1 MLRKRENWRKLY
13 RENLPIKI
21 LAFVLA
27 TASIYSIQRITNQ
40 TDEFEVPIQMVVEP
54 GMAVLQQ
61 DARYAYIT
69 CRGSL
74 EDLRRLDQSQLRLI
88 VRPRTDGRTG
98 PEQVPIGLRNVHGV
112 PRSISVTKVRPNL
125 VHLTLD
131 REIEKQISVARPEVL
146 GQPALGRAEIEFSPK
161 IVTVRGPQQLL
172 QDLKVMQTAPV
183 DVEGAA
189 VSFSREL
196 PVVTEDETGIREV
209 TPSTISA
216 RVNIVTERISREWNN
231 LPVLILRA
239 PDSNLSFE
247 PAPPVV
253 SVSLLG
259 SPQTINGFE
268 AHDIRVFID
277 CTTITDTGEYQVTA
291 TVNVDRGTDIR
302 SAITPPVV
310 TVTAKKMIPIAP
322 ATRDIPDIGEKT
334 DPTNIQQNTRE
345 KKTE

>member
-1 MLRKRENWRKLY
+1 MLRRREDWHKLY
-13 RENLPIKI
+13 RENLPLKI
-21 LAFVLA
+21 LAFTLA
-27 TASIYSIQRITNQ
+27 TVSIYSIQRITNQ
-40 TDEFEVPIQMVVEP
+40 TDEFEVPIQIVAEP

-88 VRPRTDGRTG
+88 VRPRTGGRTG

-125 VHLTLD
+125 LHLTLD
-131 REIEKQISVARPEVL
+131 REIEKQISVARPELL

-161 IVTVRGPQQLL
+161 IVTVRGPQKLL
-172 QDLKVMQTAPV
+172 HDLKVMQTAPM
-183 DVEGAA
+183 DIEGVA

-196 PVVTEDETGIREV
+196 PVLTDDETGVWEV

-216 RVNIVTERISREWNN
+216 RVNIVTERISREWPN

-239 PDSNLSFE
+239 PDSKLNFE
-247 PAPPVV
+247 PSPSVV

-259 SPQTINGFE
+259 SPQSVNEFE
-268 AHDIRVFID
+268 ADDIRVFID
-277 CTTITDTGEYQVTA
+277 CTAITEPGEYEVTA
-291 TVNVDRGTDIR
+291 TVNVERGSDIR
-302 SAITPPVV
+302 SAITPPVINV
-310 TVTAKKMIPIAP
+310 TVTDMTPSP
-322 ATRDIPDIGEKT
+322 LS
-334 DPTNIQQNTRE
+334 TNDVSVTEEHMDMPFDAQNAQDNT
-345 KKTE
+345 TE